1 MAHAYFTRNEW
12 VGFKPP
18 RWRGECAERASLT
31 AALPSGNMVRHGP
44 VRFALNIAWRTN
56 LAIDTSDFKNG
67 LSIHLE
73 GKIYQIVEFQHVKPG
88 KGPAFVRTK
97 LRDVRNGNVVE
108 KTFRAGEKMEQ
119 AILERKAMQYLYN
132 TGSAYVFMDTEEY
145 DQTEISPATIGPQV
159 KYLKESME
167 VSALTHNG
175 DVLGVELPV
184 SVELEISETDP
195 GLRGD
200 TASGGG
206 KPATLETGAV
216 VTVPLF
222 LNVGDKVKVDTRTD
236 QYLGRVSG

>member
-1 MAHAYFTRNEW
+1 
-12 VGFKPP
+12 
-18 RWRGECAERASLT
+18 
-31 AALPSGNMVRHGP
+31 MVKRGP
-44 VRFALNIAWRTN
+44 VRLAHKRVWRTK

-97 LRDVRNGNVVE
+97 LRDVRNGNVIE

-119 AILERKAMQYLYN
+119 AILERKAMQYLYQ
-132 TGSAYVFMDTEEY
+132 TGSAYVFMDTEDY
-145 DQTEISPATIGPQV
+145 DQIEIIAATIGSQV

-167 VSALTHNG
+167 VSALTHEG
-175 DVLGVELPV
+175 EVLGVELPV
-184 SVELEISETDP
+184 SVELEIAETDP

-222 LNVGDKVKVDTRTD
+222 LNVGDRIKVDTRSD

>member
-1 MAHAYFTRNEW
+1 M
-12 VGFKPP
+12 
-18 RWRGECAERASLT
+18 
-31 AALPSGNMVRHGP
+31 
-44 VRFALNIAWRTN
+44 
-56 LAIDTSDFKNG
+56 AIDTSSFKNG
-67 LSIHLE
+67 LSLQLE
-73 GKIYQIVEFQHVKPG
+73 GKIWQIVEFQHVKPG

-97 LRDVRNGNVVE
+97 LRDVRTGNVVE
-108 KTFRAGEKMEQ
+108 KTFRAGEKMDQ
-119 AILERKAMQYLYN
+119 AILFRKNMQYLYS
-132 TGSAYVFMDTEEY
+132 TGAELVFMDTEDF
-145 DQTEISPATIGPQV
+145 DQIEIPRAAIGSSV

-167 VSALTHNG
+167 VSVLTHNG

-216 VTVPLF
+216 ITVPLF

-236 QYLGRVSG
+236 TYLGRVSG